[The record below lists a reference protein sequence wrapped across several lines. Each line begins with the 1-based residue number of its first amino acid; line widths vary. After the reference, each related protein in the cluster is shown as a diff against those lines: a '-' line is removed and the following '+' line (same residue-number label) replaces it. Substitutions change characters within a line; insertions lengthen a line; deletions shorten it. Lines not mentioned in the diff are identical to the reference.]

1 MPFQPSVFSVRQIC
15 VTIWPTCATGV
26 PRAMQAR
33 HGERVQQGQKVQHV
47 KHVKHVKQSVLPRML
62 GENEAKR

>member
-1 MPFQPSVFSVRQIC
+1 MWVR
-15 VTIWPTCATGV
+15 
-26 PRAMQAR
+26 
-33 HGERVQQGQKVQHV
+33 HEERVQWVQQVQKVQHV

>member
-1 MPFQPSVFSVRQIC
+1 
-15 VTIWPTCATGV
+15 
-26 PRAMQAR
+26 MQAR

>member
-26 PRAMQAR
+26 PRAMRVR
-33 HGERVQQGQKVQHV
+33 HEERVQWVQQVQKVQ
-47 KHVKHVKQSVLPRML
+47 HVKQSVLPRML

>member
-1 MPFQPSVFSVRQIC
+1 
-15 VTIWPTCATGV
+15 
-26 PRAMQAR
+26 MQAR
-33 HGERVQQGQKVQHV
+33 YGERVQQGQKVQHV

>member
-1 MPFQPSVFSVRQIC
+1 MRVR
-15 VTIWPTCATGV
+15 
-26 PRAMQAR
+26 
-33 HGERVQQGQKVQHV
+33 HEERVQWVQQVQKVQHV